1 MAQTFSEWK
10 NGSVNNTAPINNGI
24 PSFSE
29 WKKSQPPAKP
39 TLGSKV
45 VKVGKEVVKGI
56 ISPVVT
62 TVARPFQ
69 AVAELA
75 GASAEDVNK
84 YNLGGLIAPVPQNAN
99 DVVKDIGRAAQVPL
113 LGVGG
118 ATLGAGK
125 GLATIA
131 GREALIGAG
140 VGASGAIEQGG
151 LNTTGK
157 DLLIGSA
164 VGAGIGAAVPVV
176 GAGISKAFS
185 KSTTKAIEDV
195 ALKQTI
201 QDVGQQVEKTGVAQ
215 KLPSQKHMEYA
226 KSQGYEQY
234 VPPEQLPTIQTGNV
248 PKSELPNKNYIDVY
262 HGGSKIDVIDFNKS
276 NYQKTFF
283 VSDNPKYASEY
294 GGKNKTLNKLQLDS
308 NAKLIDIKN
317 APKDV
322 IDRIREIGNGKLTG
336 KTISITKPDGSI
348 INIPEKVSA
357 SGGYGNLSF
366 NETLDGAIR
375 GKSHFAEDPN
385 LVKIYKKLGYDGM
398 ISYEDS
404 AMRGKNI
411 GIWNK
416 DVIKV
421 PSKTILPKKVKGDFT
436 YEPIKEPTPVKDYS
450 TPEIKKPEISTKID
464 IPDTP
469 EYTASV
475 QERVNKLK
483 EDPLFES
490 SANADVIKLF
500 DKTKATTSID
510 DLSNAIYGVG
520 DKKLPQGLSEQAA
533 FKLLREDSLLN
544 PQNYTAKQMERLA
557 NSYPASMGGKQL
569 QSLQVSKSGMK
580 DTVYD
585 FIDRQTKI
593 LKDKALSKGFTTK
606 TISNFI
612 DDIMCSM

>member
-1 MAQTFSEWK
+1 MAIQTPEQWLASQQSGVNTSTPSQSRIQTPEEWL
-10 NGSVNNTAPINNGI
+10 
-24 PSFSE
+24 
-29 WKKSQPPAKP
+29 KSQPPTKP

-45 VKVGKEVVKGI
+45 LNVGKEVVKGI
-56 ISPVVT
+56 VSPVVT

-69 AVAELA
+69 AVAELS
-75 GASAEDVNK
+75 GASSESVDKFSNK
-84 YNLGGLIAPVPQNAN
+84 ISGGWIAPVPQNAN
-99 DVVKDIGRAAQVPL
+99 DVMKDVGRAAQVPL

-118 ATLGAGK
+118 STFASGK
-125 GLATIA
+125 TLATIA

-140 VGASGAIEQGG
+140 IGASGAVEHGG

-157 DLLIGSA
+157 DLLISSA
-164 VGAGIGAAVPVV
+164 IGAGIGAAVPVV
-176 GAGISKAFS
+176 GAGISKVFS
-185 KSTTKAIEDV
+185 KSATKAIEDV

-215 KLPSQKHMEYA
+215 KLPSDKHLAYS
-226 KSQGYEQY
+226 KSQGYEPY
-234 VPPEQLPTIQTGNV
+234 IPNEQLPTIQTGNI
-248 PKSELPNKNYIDVY
+248 PKSELPTIQTDIVE
-262 HGGSKIDVIDFNKS
+262 
-276 NYQKTFF
+276 
-283 VSDNPKYASEY
+283 PK
-294 GGKNKTLNKLQLDS
+294 
-308 NAKLIDIKN
+308 
-317 APKDV
+317 V
-322 IDRIREIGNGKLTG
+322 
-336 KTISITKPDGSI
+336 KP
-348 INIPEKVSA
+348 
-357 SGGYGNLSF
+357 
-366 NETLDGAIR
+366 
-375 GKSHFAEDPN
+375 
-385 LVKIYKKLGYDGM
+385 
-398 ISYEDS
+398 
-404 AMRGKNI
+404 
-411 GIWNK
+411 
-416 DVIKV
+416 
-421 PSKTILPKKVKGDFT
+421 VKGDFT

-450 TPEIKKPEISTKID
+450 TPEIKKPEISTQVD

-469 EYTASV
+469 EYNANV

-490 SANADVIKLF
+490 SANSDVIKLF

-510 DLSNAIYGVG
+510 ELSNAIYGVG